1 MSSIQE
7 ARRGLRI
14 YLATLLGLTL
24 LFSVPDSLL
33 GLLLPAQT
41 LLVFR
46 SIRYFYTS
54 APFLVWFVVGSFA
67 PAVASMVARYAQ
79 GEGFDDVSFSVRGN
93 WTIRALVVA
102 SLWPVGAG
110 IVVYGLA
117 WLFGA
122 TRFRLGATWYPFH
135 SWGPEQLLG
144 ISIGDM
150 PVLRAFLIR
159 LLASVLFAVPF
170 SLVTFGQE
178 LGWRGYML
186 TRLIEGKVPAP
197 IFWNGLAWG
206 LSYLPTLLAPSPTA
220 ALEAPWISFCFQV
233 AGMIA
238 LSYLL
243 AYLRLRSGSVWPA
256 VLGASGTVVLALS
269 FDAFTWANPFWKGEL
284 YLLSLALTTVVVLLL
299 PRSWRVPMEPDSRIA
314 SVVTPV

>member
-1 MSSIQE
+1 MSLQE

-14 YLATLLGLTL
+14 YIATLLGLTL
-24 LFSVPDSLL
+24 LFSAPDRILR
-33 GLLLPAQT
+33 LLLPADT
-41 LLVFR
+41 LLLAR
-46 SIRYFYTS
+46 SIRYVYTS

-67 PAVASMVARYAQ
+67 PAVASIVARYAQ
-79 GEGFDDVSFSVRGN
+79 GEGFDDVSFTVRGN
-93 WTIRALVVA
+93 WTIQAMVVA
-102 SLWPVGAG
+102 CVWPVGAG

-117 WLFGA
+117 WLLGA
-122 TRFRLGATWYPFH
+122 TRFRLGATWYPFG

-144 ISIGDM
+144 ISIAGM
-150 PVLRAFLIR
+150 HVLRAFLIR
-159 LLASVLFAVPF
+159 LLASVLFAIPF

-206 LSYLPTLLAPSPTA
+206 LSYLPTLFAPSTTA
-220 ALEAPWISFCFQV
+220 PVEAPWISFCFQV

-256 VLGASGTVVLALS
+256 VLGASGTVVLSLS

-284 YLLSLALTTVVVLLL
+284 YLLSLALTTIVVLFL
-299 PRSWRVPMEPDSRIA
+299 PRSWRAPAEAESRTT